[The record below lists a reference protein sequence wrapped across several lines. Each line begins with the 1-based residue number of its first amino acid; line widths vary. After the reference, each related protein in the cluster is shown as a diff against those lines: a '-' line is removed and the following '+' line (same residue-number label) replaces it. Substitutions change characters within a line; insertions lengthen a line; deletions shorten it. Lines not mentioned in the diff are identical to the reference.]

1 MVLPGGYLTAF
12 PQEVL
17 LTKGAKNDLSAV
29 VWAYR
34 VAHPPPPSFPLLS
47 SPLPSVPLYPVID
60 PGPRVLGRHLT
71 TEL

>member
-34 VAHPPPPSFPLLS
+34 VAHPPPPLFSSPLLS
-47 SPLPSVPLYPVID
+47 SPLCSPLPSD
-60 PGPRVLGRHLT
+60 
-71 TEL
+71 

>member
-34 VAHPPPPSFPLLS
+34 VAHPPPPPLFLS
-47 SPLPSVPLYPVID
+47 SPLLSPLFPF
-60 PGPRVLGRHLT
+60 T
-71 TEL
+71 Q